1 MSTEAK
7 KGKRK
12 SMPSGSASGDV
23 RVEYN
28 EASSSA
34 GPIFRESL
42 STWLFRRQAS
52 RAGLTTSVN
61 FPSVRPSKETPWT
74 IYSREVGSSTDLAK
88 QRTVVAGETEDV
100 EYFSLNRDYPSNE
113 ATDCQ

>member
-1 MSTEAK
+1 MSTGQK

-12 SMPSGSASGDV
+12 SAAGLPSSDDV
-23 RVEYN
+23 QVAYN
-28 EASSSA
+28 EPSSSA
-34 GPIFRESL
+34 GPVFREL
-42 STWLFRRQAS
+42 QCPHPPKICPTEYV
-52 RAGLTTSVN
+52 VN
-61 FPSVRPSKETPWT
+61 FPSVRPSKDTPWT
-74 IYSREVGSSTDLAK
+74 IYSREVGSSAELAK

>member
-1 MSTEAK
+1 MFVEKSTLWNFVSIYAQRSPDLVFSSTTQLNMSTEKDNK

-34 GPIFRESL
+34 GPIFRMSPCQPESML
-42 STWLFRRQAS
+42 VT
-52 RAGLTTSVN
+52 
-61 FPSVRPSKETPWT
+61 
-74 IYSREVGSSTDLAK
+74 AK
-88 QRTVVAGETEDV
+88 SDTLQ
-100 EYFSLNRDYPSNE
+100 
-113 ATDCQ
+113 